1 MIRKLLAGVS
11 IAAVA
16 AVALLLVSYNGSSAQ
31 PSEAV
36 VASIGTTTSKIGVDF
51 YAQLQINAE
60 DDDICLPNCN
70 TNNLNVTASAG
81 DFIINNPLWGPFNNM
96 GCYDQFLVPCEGQV
110 DLRPQ
115 DVQCDSECGIPYST
129 IDSNGFSDELNGDF
143 CDSLFGPG
151 DTNIWIKN
159 HDACYF
165 GKLEVGATDAPL
177 VDLNLTHVEVWWQ
190 APPGFLGGNVT
201 FCAHQL
207 PVVGGDPG
215 PKCTTITV
223 VGPVASLKAYAL
235 RGEELPILAGV
246 GAAIISGGR
255 DVSTE
260 ALSCK
265 GTPVY
270 VIAAAEYTFNN
281 FTTFDNDKADICVE
295 ARDSAGVLVP
305 NVDLIWTT
313 TKGALRYATTNT
325 GNASDVDI
333 AGNVLTSGS
342 TAVSGDIA
350 TVTVLNGSATA
361 SVQVQ
366 FGGDPVS
373 CSIPDFKKALN
384 VGDHA
389 HVVATFVDAKGNWVP
404 DGIIG
409 HLEEVD
415 SGDGADNVQFVS
427 RTEDTMKGV
436 IEGDIIAAI
445 PGVTTIAASVEQIAG
460 ADPTCTEALDLS
472 GDIHVT
478 PTACADGKDAI
489 LAGSKP
495 PAAGGWGTF
504 LFCGGTN
511 DQLLKA
517 TGCANPKTVVIF
529 YNKPNGGWAS
539 WVVGSEVAAANAEW
553 LALFPN
559 EHVSIPNPTIFT
571 ATCKALT

>member
-31 PSEAV
+31 PTEAV
-36 VASIGTTTSKIGVDF
+36 VASIGTTTAKIGVDF

-60 DDDICLPNCN
+60 DDDICLPNCSN
-70 TNNLNVTASAG
+70 KPVTVTASAG
-81 DFIINNPLWGPFNNM
+81 DFIGFDPTGFPFNPL
-96 GCYDQFLVPCEGQV
+96 GCYDQFLTPCETIGYT
-110 DLRPQ
+110 L
-115 DVQCDSECGIPYST
+115 
-129 IDSNGFSDELNGDF
+129 IDSNGFGDGLNGDF

-151 DTNIWIKN
+151 DTQIAI
-159 HDACYF
+159 DITGTTPCA
-165 GKLEVGATDAPL
+165 GP
-177 VDLNLTHVEVWWQ
+177 DLNGTHLEQWWQ

-207 PVVGGDPG
+207 AMVGPDLVA
-215 PKCTTITV
+215 KCTTITV
-223 VGPVASLKAYAL
+223 VGPVASLKLSAF
-235 RGEELPILAGV
+235 RGADNWGQMVPMDGGDGPGGFRGASNEAG
-246 GAAIISGGR
+246 A
-255 DVSTE
+255 
-260 ALSCK
+260 CK
-265 GTPVY
+265 DTTVY
-270 VIAAAEYTFNN
+270 VIAAADYSFNN
-281 FTTFDNDKADICVE
+281 NTSFNNNRAVLCAE

-305 NVDLIWTT
+305 NVDLQWTT
-313 TKGALRYATTNT
+313 TKGALGAATTNT
-325 GNASDVDI
+325 GSATDVDT
-333 AGNVLTSGS
+333 ASNYLTSGS
-342 TAVSGDIA
+342 TAASGDIA

-361 SVQVQ
+361 SVTVQ

-373 CSIPDFKKALN
+373 CTIPDFGKSLN
-384 VGDHA
+384 IGDHA

-427 RTEDTMKGV
+427 VTEDTVKGV
-436 IEGDIIAAI
+436 IEGDVIAAI
-445 PGVTTIAASVEQIAG
+445 PGVTTVAASLEQVAG

-478 PTACADGKDAI
+478 PTACAAGKDAI

-511 DQLLKA
+511 AQLLAA
-517 TGCANPKTVVIF
+517 TGCATPKTVVIF

-571 ATCKALT
+571 ATCKAV

>member
-16 AVALLLVSYNGSSAQ
+16 AVALLLVSYSGNSAK
-31 PSEAV
+31 PTEAT
-36 VASIGTTTSKIGVDF
+36 VAAIGTTTAKIGVDF
-51 YAQLQINAE
+51 YAQLQVDAE
-60 DDDICLPNCN
+60 DDGVCFPNCN
-70 TNNLNVTASAG
+70 SNPVTITASSG
-81 DFIINNPLWGPFNNM
+81 DFIGFDPTGFPFNPL
-96 GCYDQFLVPCEGQV
+96 GCYDQFITPCET
-110 DLRPQ
+110 LT
-115 DVQCDSECGIPYST
+115 YTT
-129 IDSNGFSDELNGDF
+129 IDSNGFGDSLNGVF

-151 DTNIWIKN
+151 DTQIAISTLKVTCGPNTSPN
-159 HDACYF
+159 LNTTH
-165 GKLEVGATDAPL
+165 LEQ
-177 VDLNLTHVEVWWQ
+177 WWQ

-207 PVVGGDPG
+207 AAVGPDTVA
-215 PKCTTITV
+215 KCTTITV
-223 VGPVASLKAYAL
+223 VGPVASLKVFAF
-235 RGEELPILAGV
+235 RGANRWDTTSLLGGPI
-246 GAAIISGGR
+246 

-260 ALSCK
+260 AGSCRD
-265 GTPVY
+265 TTVY

-281 FTTFDNDKADICVE
+281 FTTFNNNRAELCVE
-295 ARDSAGVLVP
+295 ARDSAGVLVS
-305 NVDLIWTT
+305 NTDIQWTT
-313 TKGALRYATTNT
+313 TKGALAFATTNT
-325 GNASDVDI
+325 GNGLDVDN
-333 AGNVLTSGS
+333 AQNALTSGS
-342 TAVSGDIA
+342 SAASGDIA
-350 TVTVLNGSATA
+350 TVSVLSGSASA
-361 SVQVQ
+361 STTVQ
-366 FGGDPVS
+366 FGGDPAS

-404 DGIIG
+404 DGIKG

-427 RTEDTMKGV
+427 VTEDTVKGV
-436 IEGDIIAAI
+436 IEGDVIAAI

-472 GDIHVT
+472 GDIHIT

-571 ATCKALT
+571 ATCKAV